1 MVRNTPSNAGDSGLI
16 HGWTTKSLHALGQLS
31 PHATAK
37 EPTRCNY
44 NPTKPHTK
52 RTIKKKHDIV
62 GVCVCVCVCVCI
74 KSNNCMG
81 KRNAK
86 LRTLLEGK
94 LQGSKQPGV
103 KLPSGSSP
111 PFYAKQRTLSPEEK
125 KWTLRL
131 ICPAPSRSSLWPISR
146 IPCPSCVREN
156 YSEQP

>member
-1 MVRNTPSNAGDSGLI
+1 MPQLKSPPDATTIQRSHTP
-16 HGWTTKSLHALGQLS
+16 KGQL
-31 PHATAK
+31 
-37 EPTRCNY
+37 
-44 NPTKPHTK
+44 
-52 RTIKKKHDIV
+52 KKNMTLSEC
-62 GVCVCVCVCVCI
+62 VCVCVCVCVCI

-81 KRNAK
+81 KRNPK